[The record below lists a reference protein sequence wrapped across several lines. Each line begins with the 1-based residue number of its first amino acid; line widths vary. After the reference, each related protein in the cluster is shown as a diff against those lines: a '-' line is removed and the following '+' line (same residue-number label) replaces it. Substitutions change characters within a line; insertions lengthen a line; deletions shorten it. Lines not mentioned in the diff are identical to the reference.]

1 MMLMMMRRRVADA
14 GGDESKSGWQRTV
27 S

>member
-1 MMLMMMRRRVADA
+1 MMLMMRRRRVADA